1 MKYFF
6 CLIPKEDSA
15 GINIGRRYAYDN
27 RDKWVEGDI
36 ELSTYLASGYTNGV
50 DFVVHNGIAYYVKKS
65 YLDLAEKFVVL
76 VCKESIEGCDKV
88 KPQKVVLLND
98 TDEDNEE
105 EVKKENA
112 E

>member
-6 CLIPKEDSA
+6 CLVPKEKAS

-50 DFVVHNGIAYYVKKS
+50 DFVVYNGIAYYVKKS
-65 YLDLAEKFVVL
+65 YLDLQENFVVL
-76 VCKESIEGCDKV
+76 VCKESIEGCDKA
-88 KPQKVVLLND
+88 VVNTVVINNVEEV
-98 TDEDNEE
+98 TDEEKP
-105 EVKKENA
+105 EVQE
-112 E
+112 